1 MALSLLAL
9 VCIPSLSAQAI
20 QDPPPRLEISRAAR
34 PWEFVDVTGDRAALL
49 GNESGRFEAWVYP
62 LKILRN
68 FHLLFH
74 AEGHIQAAE
83 SLVRTVTVRPE
94 STTIVYASDT
104 FTVSETFVVPIGKP
118 GAVIYLD
125 IHSSEPLEVEAAF
138 ERDFQLEWPAVLADP
153 GIDWTPGLHA
163 FIFGCERPEFTAII
177 GSPSAT
183 VNETEVAT
191 NYATSDVSS
200 FRLGLS
206 PAGTDHK
213 VIVLAASLDGR
224 KNLESTY
231 KDLIAHAG
239 EFPSEASD
247 YYRQYLN
254 RTVDLEIPDPEIQQA
269 YDWARINMAQ
279 AMVDNPV
286 LGKGLIAGYRV
297 DGGDRRPGYDWF
309 FGRDTFWTAFALNAE
324 GDFSNSRAALDLI
337 GRFQRQDG
345 KIPHEVPQSTSVIQ
359 PLTTP
364 PSAYASADA
373 TPLYLIAFDDY
384 VTHSGDIEFA
394 QKRWESLESAYKF
407 LRSTLD
413 ADDFARNE
421 EVGHGWV
428 EGGPLYPVRKEFYQ
442 AALGVE
448 AQRAWS
454 HLSRIAG
461 HEASSAEPDAE
472 YARTQPKL
480 DSTFWIAGLSRYA
493 FALDSHGLPVDA
505 PSVETTVPMWFGLLD
520 EDHAQT
526 QLDELSRLEHQTD
539 WGMRL
544 ISSSNSRYSPGG
556 YHWGSVWP
564 LFTGWA
570 SVAEY
575 RYHRPFS
582 GYENLR
588 ANALLTFAG
597 AAGHVTEVLSGD
609 AHQGLATSTPHQTW
623 SSAMVIAPLL
633 LGMFDLRV
641 DSLDRRIS
649 LAPQLPAN
657 WNDVSLRNIRLGESS
672 VDLRI
677 EQRPGLMRLLI
688 TGNAST
694 GSALNGA
701 AIDFSPSFSPHARI
715 LSVTSNGHALP
726 FTAKASAYDQLLHM
740 QIPLDGHEQTVEVHS
755 QGDLRIMYDSVLPP
769 LGGASQGLR
778 LTHESWSPD
787 RETWTMQFE
796 GASSGDYELAV
807 SGAQEIRSIEGGEL
821 LRGQDGSARLRV
833 HLPEQASTPTN
844 LTLHL
849 TGRKP

>member
-1 MALSLLAL
+1 
-9 VCIPSLSAQAI
+9 
-20 QDPPPRLEISRAAR
+20 
-34 PWEFVDVTGDRAALL
+34 
-49 GNESGRFEAWVYP
+49 
-62 LKILRN
+62 
-68 FHLLFH
+68 
-74 AEGHIQAAE
+74 
-83 SLVRTVTVRPE
+83 
-94 STTIVYASDT
+94 
-104 FTVSETFVVPIGKP
+104 
-118 GAVIYLD
+118 
-125 IHSSEPLEVEAAF
+125 
-138 ERDFQLEWPAVLADP
+138 
-153 GIDWTPGLHA
+153 
-163 FIFGCERPEFTAII
+163 
-177 GSPSAT
+177 
-183 VNETEVAT
+183 
-191 NYATSDVSS
+191 
-200 FRLGLS
+200 
-206 PAGTDHK
+206 
-213 VIVLAASLDGR
+213 
-224 KNLESTY
+224 
-231 KDLIAHAG
+231 
-239 EFPSEASD
+239 
-247 YYRQYLN
+247 
-254 RTVDLEIPDPEIQQA
+254 
-269 YDWARINMAQ
+269 
-279 AMVDNPV
+279 
-286 LGKGLIAGYRV
+286 
-297 DGGDRRPGYDWF
+297 
-309 FGRDTFWTAFALNAE
+309 
-324 GDFSNSRAALDLI
+324 
-337 GRFQRQDG
+337 
-345 KIPHEVPQSTSVIQ
+345 
-359 PLTTP
+359 
-364 PSAYASADA
+364 
-373 TPLYLIAFDDY
+373 
-384 VTHSGDIEFA
+384 
-394 QKRWESLESAYKF
+394 
-407 LRSTLD
+407 
-413 ADDFARNE
+413 
-421 EVGHGWV
+421 
-428 EGGPLYPVRKEFYQ
+428 
-442 AALGVE
+442 
-448 AQRAWS
+448 
-454 HLSRIAG
+454 
-461 HEASSAEPDAE
+461 
-472 YARTQPKL
+472 
-480 DSTFWIAGLSRYA
+480 
-493 FALDSHGLPVDA
+493 
-505 PSVETTVPMWFGLLD
+505 MWFGLLD

-582 GYENLR
+582 GYENHR